1 MASWACWVACLPR
14 CSLATAF
21 AEDAFAA
28 AVEDAVV
35 VVAAVVMVGAVAVE
49 VVVGMKS
56 WTVAFPFAVVAADVA
71 WLAACLCYPWGY
83 Y

>member
-21 AEDAFAA
+21 AEDAFAV
-28 AVEDAVV
+28 AVADAVV
-35 VVAAVVMVGAVAVE
+35 VVAAAVVMVGAVAVE

-56 WTVAFPFAVVAADVA
+56 WTVAYPFAVAAADVA
-71 WLAACLCYPWGY
+71 WLAACLCCPWD
-83 Y
+83 

>member
-1 MASWACWVACLPR
+1 M
-14 CSLATAF
+14 ATAF

-56 WTVAFPFAVVAADVA
+56 WTVAYPFAVAAADVA